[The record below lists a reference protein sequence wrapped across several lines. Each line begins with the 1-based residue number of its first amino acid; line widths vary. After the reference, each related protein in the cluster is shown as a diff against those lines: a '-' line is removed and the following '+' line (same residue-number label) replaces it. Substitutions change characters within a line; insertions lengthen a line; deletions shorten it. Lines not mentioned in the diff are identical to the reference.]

1 MRKRDIYKIIENK
14 EIAKKVYKMVLEGNT
29 SEIKKPGQFINIQID
44 GFYLRRPISVCDYD
58 EATITIIYK
67 IFGNGTEKLS
77 TMKAGEKLD
86 ILTGL
91 GNGFDKTL
99 AGEIPLLVGG
109 GVGVP
114 PMYSLCKELIEE
126 GKTPIVVL
134 GFNSKEDLFY
144 EEEFMN
150 LRAKVKV
157 STVDGSYGEKG
168 FVTDII
174 NKLENYSYYY
184 ACGPIPMLKAIY
196 DVAKS
201 NGELSFE
208 ERMGCGFGACMGC
221 TCKTKNGN
229 KRICKEGPVLKK
241 EEIIW

>member
-134 GFNSKEDLFY
+134 GFNSKEDL
-144 EEEFMN
+144 
-150 LRAKVKV
+150 L
-157 STVDGSYGEKG
+157 
-168 FVTDII
+168 
-174 NKLENYSYYY
+174 
-184 ACGPIPMLKAIY
+184 
-196 DVAKS
+196 
-201 NGELSFE
+201 
-208 ERMGCGFGACMGC
+208 
-221 TCKTKNGN
+221 
-229 KRICKEGPVLKK
+229 
-241 EEIIW
+241 